1 MSARCD
7 RRCDSAA
14 VARAPAQISP
24 VSRFSARW
32 RFISCT
38 VARCAH
44 LPLGRWHPI
53 RGLAERVA
61 ALAPDIA
68 LLPVN
73 GRDEARSS
81 NGVPCNFTLDEAVA
95 LVRAAGVPSL
105 LAHHYGL
112 FDFNTVAPSLID
124 ERAAR
129 ETASGGL
136 QMRRAR
142 QQNTLR
148 LQR

>member
-1 MSARCD
+1 MLD
-7 RRCDSAA
+7 RANSDGRH
-14 VARAPAQISP
+14 P
-24 VSRFSARW
+24 W
-32 RFISCT
+32 
-38 VARCAH
+38 
-44 LPLGRWHPI
+44 LGYVIEVEGI
-53 RGLAERVA
+53 RIYHSGDGIPYAGLAERVA

-81 NGVPCNFTLDEAVA
+81 NGVPGNFTLDEAVA

-105 LAHHYGL
+105 LADHYGL

-142 QQNTLR
+142 QQNTLL